1 MEDQHCSHTG
11 IGYDNDDSLR
21 TTPGSTQSPDVTAET
36 NPQTASPAPST
47 EEFAA
52 IYQREFSYVWH
63 SLRRLG
69 VPRRELFDVAQNV
82 FIVVYNRLAL
92 YDRQRPLRPWIFG
105 ISFRVAA
112 DYMRLARHARETVR
126 DELEVT
132 DAQPMADVLI
142 AEKQE
147 QVILRE
153 ALSAL
158 DLDRRAVVIA
168 HDLDGVSGA
177 EIAEILN
184 VPLKT
189 VYYRLRTGREHLVAA
204 VRRIRARKKVRQ

>member
-1 MEDQHCSHTG
+1 M
-11 IGYDNDDSLR
+11 
-21 TTPGSTQSPDVTAET
+21 GSTQSPDVGAEAT
-36 NPQTASPAPST
+36 PQIAGVPPAA

-52 IYQREFSYVWH
+52 IYQREFAYVWH

-69 VPRRELFDVAQNV
+69 VPRRELFDVTQNV
-82 FIVVYNRLAL
+82 FIVLYNRFAL

-105 ISFRVAA
+105 IAFRVAA

-132 DAQPMADVLI
+132 DSQPMADVLI

-147 QVILRE
+147 QIILRE
-153 ALSAL
+153 ALSSL

-168 HDLDGVSGA
+168 HDIDGVSGA
-177 EIAEILN
+177 EIAEVLA